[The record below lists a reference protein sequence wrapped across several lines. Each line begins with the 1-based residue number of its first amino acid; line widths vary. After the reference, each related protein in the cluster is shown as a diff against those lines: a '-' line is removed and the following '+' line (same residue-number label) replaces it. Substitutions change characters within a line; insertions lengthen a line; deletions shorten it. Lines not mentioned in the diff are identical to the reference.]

1 MWRHFKDGDLNACD
15 EGYEKKRG
23 GEVKEIHGG
32 GMKRCRRQSQ
42 ERKKYRKEC
51 VRTVLRRIRGGIE
64 A

>member
-1 MWRHFKDGDLNACD
+1 MHVMRGMRRR
-15 EGYEKKRG
+15 GG

-42 ERKKYRKEC
+42 ERKKHRKEC